1 MFDIH
6 IWPNICFLPGLS
18 AWRSFQSKRWFCLYK
33 GYIYFSKL
41 MNRGFNFNECSGD
54 DYLPGIPTTLSIL
67 VVARA
72 SLWSSSSSEHPFGI
86 ELSWFKKLCQFHI
99 KIYVHWKLKL
109 QPPSPDWSRQ
119 CPLDELP
126 APVPALTQPSPV
138 EQGLLVSPH
147 QTLTRTRTP
156 HLLPSFSAHPLLALE
171 RKVCSSSRLLE
182 HYSNARGWCMLTL
195 NRKLKTTT
203 CLATPETQISSPSFP
218 KIESPCACSFW
229 SLISS

>member
-1 MFDIH
+1 MYIWYIH
-6 IWPNICFLPGLS
+6 LTQYMPVAKLGRPKEFSIKKVILS
-18 AWRSFQSKRWFCLYK
+18 VL
-33 GYIYFSKL
+33 GHIYFSKL
-41 MNRGFNFNECSGD
+41 INRGFNVNEWNGD

-72 SLWSSSSSEHPFGI
+72 SLWSSSSSEHPFGT
-86 ELSWFKKLCQFHI
+86 ELLADLRNVML
-99 KIYVHWKLKL
+99 YMHWKLKW
-109 QPPSPDWSRQ
+109 QPPAPDWSQQ

-147 QTLTRTRTP
+147 LTLARTP
-156 HLLPSFSAHPLLALE
+156 HLLPSFSALPLLALE
-171 RKVCSSSRLLE
+171 RRVCSSSRFLE
-182 HYSNARGWCMLTL
+182 HYSNAWGWCMWTL
-195 NRKLKTTT
+195 SSKLKTTT

-218 KIESPCACSFW
+218 KIESPRACSFW